1 MRGAIMNVTRLKK
14 PCNFVFAV
22 FVVSSPALSR
32 VAWCMSAQAATAPA
46 DRAAQQAGA
55 PVFRDLGN
63 FHRKVST
70 TSADAQRYFDQGIT
84 LVYAFNHAEAI
95 RSFREAARLDP
106 NCAMAWWG
114 VALAYGPNINKPMDP
129 ADAPKAW
136 EAVKNARERMTGA
149 SDVEKALVE
158 AVSKRYAE
166 QAPADRVPLDH
177 AYADAMRELVKQF
190 PDDLDVATLFAE
202 SLMDLSPWDYWTKDA
217 RPKPETQEMLAAL
230 ESVIKRSDNHP
241 GANHYYIHA
250 VEAVEPGKAI
260 ASADRLLHFAPGA
273 GHLVHMPA
281 HIYLRL
287 GLYREA
293 SLSNELASKADQSY
307 IAQCNAQGFYPAT
320 YYPHNVHFLWYTNAM
335 EGRSAA
341 SMAAAKE
348 IAKHAGHMKLSEAER
363 LAPLVSLVQ
372 VRFGKWDEVLAQPM
386 PPEDRKFGTAMW
398 HYTRGLA
405 LAATDKADDAE
416 KELAALKPIAE
427 TPDFKAKDDPNLPA
441 AVLVNIA
448 VHDLAAQIAA
458 KKGDHD
464 TAVSQLTEAVK
475 VEDALPYMEPPYAY
489 MPMRHGL
496 GAALLVAGKPADA
509 EQVYREDLKR
519 IPNNGW
525 SLFGLAQSLRA
536 QGKADAADAV
546 QRQFEQAWIRSDV
559 KLTSSRF

>member
-1 MRGAIMNVTRLKK
+1 
-14 PCNFVFAV
+14 
-22 FVVSSPALSR
+22 
-32 VAWCMSAQAATAPA
+32 
-46 DRAAQQAGA
+46 
-55 PVFRDLGN
+55 
-63 FHRKVST
+63 
-70 TSADAQRYFDQGIT
+70 
-84 LVYAFNHAEAI
+84 
-95 RSFREAARLDP
+95 
-106 NCAMAWWG
+106 
-114 VALAYGPNINKPMDP
+114 
-129 ADAPKAW
+129 
-136 EAVKNARERMTGA
+136 
-149 SDVEKALVE
+149 
-158 AVSKRYAE
+158 
-166 QAPADRVPLDH
+166 
-177 AYADAMRELVKQF
+177 LVKQF
-190 PDDLDVATLFAE
+190 PDDLDAATLFAE

-250 VEAVEPGKAI
+250 VEAVEPQKAL
-260 ASADRLLHFAPGA
+260 ASADRLLNFAPGA

-293 SLSNELASKADQSY
+293 TVANELASKADQSY

-372 VRFGKWDEVLAQPM
+372 VRFGKWDDVLARPM
-386 PPEDRKFGTAMW
+386 PPEDRKFESAMW

-405 LAATDKADDAE
+405 RAATGKTEDAE

-441 AVLVNIA
+441 AVIVNIA
-448 VHDLAAQIAA
+448 VHDLTAQIAA

-464 TAVSQLTEAVK
+464 TAIAQLTEAVK
-475 VEDALPYMEPPYAY
+475 IEDALPYMEPPYAY

-496 GAALLVAGKPADA
+496 GAALLAASKPADA
-509 EQVYREDLKR
+509 GQVYREDLKR
-519 IPNNGW
+519 NPNNGW

-536 QGKADAADAV
+536 EGKADAADAV
-546 QRQFEQAWIRSDV
+546 QRQFEQAWIRADV
-559 KLTSSRF
+559 KITSSRL